1 MDGDLVVPVTRVVGI
16 VPAGISLRTE
26 CVPGAGSAKSRGS
39 GHSMTRRMNSVRRLS
54 GHRGTRRQH
63 EEHEEEDEKEAM
75 MRVRK
80 SAEIALADGIRSE
93 FCVHDGFLSEIEN
106 ERVAACNSVMINI
119 TINSDCRF

>member
-1 MDGDLVVPVTRVVGI
+1 MFWNLIVPVARVVGI
-16 VPAGISLRTE
+16 VPAGIRLRTVS
-26 CVPGAGSAKSRGS
+26 VPGAGCAKRWRC
-39 GHSMTRRMNSVRRLS
+39 GHSTTRWMSIIRRLS
-54 GHRGTRRQH
+54 SHRRTRGQN
-63 EEHEEEDEKEAM
+63 EEHEQEDEKEAL

-93 FCVHDGFLSEIEN
+93 FCVHDGFLSEMEN

>member
-39 GHSMTRRMNSVRRLS
+39 GHSMIRRMNSVRRLS

-63 EEHEEEDEKEAM
+63 EEHEQEDEKEAM
-75 MRVRK
+75 MSVRK
-80 SAEIALADGIRSE
+80 RAGISQADEIRIEG
-93 FCVHDGFLSEIEN
+93 CVHDVFLSE
-106 ERVAACNSVMINI
+106 VLQC
-119 TINSDCRF
+119 